1 MAGTINRPGLIDTDI
16 LIDATHKLPD
26 AVAVLAEQLTVGGI
40 KISIVSA
47 MELIQGSRNSSE
59 LSQIKQFLHQ
69 VSVIPITAPTSK
81 TARDLME
88 LYFLSHGL
96 AIPDAL
102 IAATA
107 IENNLML
114 YSKNI
119 RHYKMIPNLLV
130 VRPY

>member
-1 MAGTINRPGLIDTDI
+1 MAGTINTPGLIDTDI
-16 LIDATHKLPD
+16 LIDATHKLPA
-26 AVAVLAEQLTVGGI
+26 AVAELAEQLAVGGI

-59 LSQIKQFLHQ
+59 LSQIQQFLRQ
-69 VSVIPITAPTSK
+69 VSVIPINAPTSQ

-88 LYFLSHGL
+88 RYFLSHGL
-96 AIPDAL
+96 VIPDAL
-102 IAATA
+102 IGATA
-107 IENNLML
+107 IENGLTL

-119 RHYKMIPNLLV
+119 RHYKMIPNLSV

>member
-1 MAGTINRPGLIDTDI
+1 MAEAINRQGVIDTDI

-26 AVAVLAEQLTVGGI
+26 ALNVLAAQLVIGGI

-59 LSQIKQFLHQ
+59 LSQIQQFLHQ
-69 VSVIPITAPTSK
+69 VSVIPINAQTSQTAIE
-81 TARDLME
+81 LME
-88 LYFLSHGL
+88 QFFLSHGL
-96 AIPDAL
+96 VIPDAL

-107 IENNLML
+107 LENDLTL

-119 RHYKMIPNLLV
+119 RHYKMIPNHSV
-130 VRPY
+130 IRPY

>member
-1 MAGTINRPGLIDTDI
+1 MAEAINRQGVIDTDI

-26 AVAVLAEQLTVGGI
+26 ALNVLAAQLVIGGI

-59 LSQIKQFLHQ
+59 LSQIQQFLHQ
-69 VSVIPITAPTSK
+69 VSVIPINAQTSQTAK
-81 TARDLME
+81 ELME
-88 LYFLSHGL
+88 QFFLSHGL
-96 AIPDAL
+96 VIPDAL

-107 IENNLML
+107 LENDLTL

-119 RHYKMIPNLLV
+119 RHYKMIPNLSV
-130 VRPY
+130 IRPY

>member
-1 MAGTINRPGLIDTDI
+1 MAGTINTPGLIDTDI
-16 LIDATHKLPD
+16 LIDATHKLPA
-26 AVAVLAEQLTVGGI
+26 AVAELAEQLAVGGI

-59 LSQIKQFLHQ
+59 LSQIQQFLRQ
-69 VSVIPITAPTSK
+69 VSVIPINAPTSQ

-88 LYFLSHGL
+88 RYFLSHGL
-96 AIPDAL
+96 VIPDAL

-107 IENNLML
+107 IENGLTL

-119 RHYKMIPNLLV
+119 RHYKMIPNLSV

>member
-1 MAGTINRPGLIDTDI
+1 MAEAINRQGVIDTDI

-26 AVAVLAEQLTVGGI
+26 ALNVLAAQLVIGGI

-59 LSQIKQFLHQ
+59 LSQIQQFLRQ
-69 VSVIPITAPTSK
+69 VSVIPINAQTSQTAK
-81 TARDLME
+81 ELME
-88 LYFLSHGL
+88 QFFLSHGL
-96 AIPDAL
+96 VIPDAL

-107 IENNLML
+107 LENDLTL

-119 RHYKMIPNLLV
+119 RHYKMIPNLSV
-130 VRPY
+130 IRPY

>member
-1 MAGTINRPGLIDTDI
+1 MAGTINTPGLIDTDI

-26 AVAVLAEQLTVGGI
+26 AVAVLAAQLAVGKI

-59 LSQIKQFLHQ
+59 LSQIQQFIRQ
-69 VSVIPITAPTSK
+69 VSVIPINAPTSQ

-88 LYFLSHGL
+88 RFFLSHGL
-96 AIPDAL
+96 VIPDAL

-107 IENNLML
+107 IENGLTL

-119 RHYKMIPNLLV
+119 RHYKMIPNLSV

>member
-1 MAGTINRPGLIDTDI
+1 MIDTDI

-26 AVAVLAEQLTVGGI
+26 AINVLAAQLVIGGI

-59 LSQIKQFLHQ
+59 LSQIQQFLRQ
-69 VSVIPITAPTSK
+69 ISVIPINAQTSQTAK
-81 TARDLME
+81 ELME
-88 LYFLSHGL
+88 QFFLSRGL
-96 AIPDAL
+96 VIPDAL

-107 IENNLML
+107 LENDLTL

-119 RHYKMIPNLLV
+119 RNYKMIPNLSV
-130 VRPY
+130 IRPY

>member
-1 MAGTINRPGLIDTDI
+1 MAGTINTPGLIDTDI
-16 LIDATHKLPD
+16 LIDATHKLPA
-26 AVAVLAEQLTVGGI
+26 AVAELAEQLAVGGI

-59 LSQIKQFLHQ
+59 LSQIQQFLRQ
-69 VSVIPITAPTSK
+69 VSVIPINAPTSQ

-88 LYFLSHGL
+88 RYFLSHGL
-96 AIPDAL
+96 VIPDAL
-102 IAATA
+102 IGATA
-107 IENNLML
+107 IENGLTL

>member
-59 LSQIKQFLHQ
+59 VSQIKQFLHQ
-69 VSVIPITAPTSK
+69 VSVISITAPTSK

-88 LYFLSHGL
+88 RYFLSHGL